1 MPVTPY
7 RYEVQPEIRDK
18 QDSSRRASVGATA
31 RFLGKGLDDDQQ

>member
-18 QDSSRRASVGATA
+18 EDIGRRTSAGATG